1 MLQGYEQAKRGEPR
15 DRLGEDRAD
24 EIFGVNR
31 FRRWWLNLHVIA
43 SFWRMLSGFHAVGQA
58 LQQPGV
64 RSKMTE
70 VAGLRVE
77 VIAAAAKQD
86 DNADQNT
93 RSKAIQAV
101 RNVMNVFHL
110 AIGTVVASNGYGK
123 QCRHAGQAYTQLF
136 GPPFVFT
143 TPNLADTRKVT
154 LLMVQSRKVCLDDVA
169 GDVISY
175 AELSQRWCTT
185 QWGKP

>member
-1 MLQGYEQAKRGEPR
+1 M
-15 DRLGEDRAD
+15 
-24 EIFGVNR
+24 
-31 FRRWWLNLHVIA
+31 IA
-43 SFWRMLSGFHAVGQA
+43 SFWRKLSGFQAVSQA

-93 RSKAIQAV
+93 RSKVIQAV

-110 AIGTVVASNGYGK
+110 AIGTVVASNG
-123 QCRHAGQAYTQLF
+123 
-136 GPPFVFT
+136 
-143 TPNLADTRKVT
+143 
-154 LLMVQSRKVCLDDVA
+154 
-169 GDVISY
+169 
-175 AELSQRWCTT
+175 
-185 QWGKP
+185 